1 MRLRRSWIDGG
12 YAGSRRSHAKPM
24 DLGYYY
30 GNRNPDS
37 GGAFKRGKGGRL
49 LPARRTQRQKDLR
62 ASYKFG
68 RGQMRARA
76 RG

>member
-1 MRLRRSWIDGG
+1 
-12 YAGSRRSHAKPM
+12 M

-30 GNRNPDS
+30 GNRNPGK
-37 GGAFKRGKGGRL
+37 GGAFRRGKGGRL